1 MEDSEDQS
9 LSPAEDDERKIR
21 TESSLDCDENFSPET
36 DDTVEDTPTTCK
48 ASKEEL
54 ETNDSPESELG
65 IQIKEGVIN
74 ELTET
79 GNTSQETPSWPK
91 QTNLPV
97 ELGKSAIV
105 QKPSA
110 PIKPSKPSLESQI
123 SERIDILETRS
134 EDELEWVS
142 SLVSLQTALLKK
154 KMSREES
161 LRCQERFPSRDGFEE
176 KDEKSPN
183 SSTISGMS
191 GKVAGESQLM
201 EQLQVENKLLSII
214 LFD

>member
-1 MEDSEDQS
+1 M
-9 LSPAEDDERKIR
+9 
-21 TESSLDCDENFSPET
+21 
-36 DDTVEDTPTTCK
+36 
-48 ASKEEL
+48 

-65 IQIKEGVIN
+65 IQIKEGVSN
-74 ELTET
+74 EHTEN

-110 PIKPSKPSLESQI
+110 PIKPSKPSFESQI

-154 KMSREES
+154 KMGRGES

-201 EQLQVENKLLSII
+201 EQLQVENKLSNIFWITIYKFKCQNL
-214 LFD
+214 